1 MVPALLN
8 TPAIMKTAIAMLF
21 VCLGACTESDTTTPP
36 DPTPD
41 PVSPTAVF
49 LSPAQHLT
57 RASMALRGVRPS
69 VADLEAVT
77 ADPKAIEAIVDR
89 YLASPEFGQTIKE
102 LHNET
107 LLVRVEQGQMTY
119 PAIGPLASATARQI
133 NDGLFEEPLEL
144 IRDVVMTDQPYT
156 KIVTA
161 NYTMTNS
168 VTAAIWGL
176 THSGAADAWT
186 RASYTDGRVPA
197 GILSTSAFHHRWRST
212 GFNFNRGRA
221 NEVSRALLC
230 HDFLASDIMIDTSVD
245 LSDPDVVANAVIA
258 NKSCAGC
265 HQTLDPL
272 ASYLF
277 VYRGSLAPV
286 GVDAYPVTYY
296 TPAQINR
303 WKTANKRPPMFFGAD
318 TGGMGG
324 LGQAIAEDPRF
335 AKCTAQRFTSYMT
348 EVPLK
353 QVNGAWVARMQ
364 KALVESNWSA
374 KALAKAIVLSDE
386 FRISHDTDDERA
398 ESTVGTLKARPEQFG
413 RMLRDL
419 TGFDW
424 ETTTTLRLRGIPYG
438 TANLLESDFIGFR
451 VLAGG
456 IDSYFVTDPVHTM
469 NATSSLVAKTAAAS
483 AADFVVEHD
492 LTAPLAGRT
501 LFKEAAVTATD
512 PARIRAQLALLHAR
526 IYGELVGA
534 DSPEVD
540 ETYAL
545 YEDAFTTT
553 NDRARAWKLTLVGM
567 LSDFRS
573 LFY

>member
-1 MVPALLN
+1 MRIALALL
-8 TPAIMKTAIAMLF
+8 F
-21 VCLGACTESDTTTPP
+21 VSLGACTESATTPP
-36 DPTPD
+36 DPPPD
-41 PVSPTAVF
+41 PPSPTAVF

-57 RASMALRGVRPS
+57 RASMALRGIRPS
-69 VADLEAVT
+69 VDDLRAVD
-77 ADPKAIEAIVDR
+77 ADPTVMESIIDG
-89 YLASPEFGQTIKE
+89 YLASADFGQTIKE

-107 LLVRVEQGQMTY
+107 LLVRVEQPQMTY
-119 PAIGPLASATARQI
+119 PALAPLTAATAREI

-144 IRDVVMTDQPYT
+144 IREIVMTDQPYT
-156 KIVTA
+156 NIVTA
-161 NYTMTNS
+161 SYTMANG

-176 THSGAADAWT
+176 PHTGGMDTWQ
-186 RASYTDGRVPA
+186 RATFPDGRPA
-197 GILSTSAFHHRWRST
+197 GGILATSAFHHRWRST

-221 NEVSRALLC
+221 NEISRALLC
-230 HDFLASDIMIDTSVD
+230 HDFLASDIQIDTSVD

-277 VYRGSLAPV
+277 VYRGALGPV
-286 GVDAYPVTYY
+286 AVDAYPVTYY
-296 TPAQINR
+296 TPGQVNR
-303 WKTANKRPPMFFGAD
+303 WKTANKRPPMFFGED

-324 LGQAIAEDPRF
+324 LGGAIASDPRF
-335 AKCTAQRFTSYMT
+335 ARCTAQRFASYLT
-348 EVPLK
+348 EVPQNKLS
-353 QVNGAWVARMQ
+353 GAWVARMQ
-364 KALVESNWSA
+364 KTLVDSNWSA

-386 FRISHDTDDERA
+386 FRISHDTDDARA
-398 ESTVGTLKARPEQFG
+398 ESTVGALKARPEQLH
-413 RMLRDL
+413 RMVRDI
-419 TGFDW
+419 TGFNW
-424 ETTTTLRLRGIPYG
+424 STTTTLRLRGIAYG

-469 NATSSLVAKTAAAS
+469 NATSSLVAKTVASS

-492 LTAPLAGRT
+492 LAAPLADRT

-512 PARIRAQLALLHAR
+512 PARIRAQLAFLHAR
-526 IYGELVGA
+526 IYGELVGP

-540 ETYAL
+540 ETFAL
-545 YEDAFTTT
+545 YTEAFTETT
-553 NDRARAWKLTLVGM
+553 NRARAWKLTLVGM

>member
-1 MVPALLN
+1 MRIALALL
-8 TPAIMKTAIAMLF
+8 F
-21 VCLGACTESDTTTPP
+21 VAFGACTESATTPP
-36 DPTPD
+36 DPPPE

-69 VADLEAVT
+69 VEDLRAVD
-77 ADPKAIEAIVDR
+77 ADPTVMESIIDR
-89 YLASPEFGQTIKE
+89 YLASADFGQTIKE

-107 LLVRVEQGQMTY
+107 LLVRVEQPQMTY
-119 PAIGPLASATARQI
+119 PPLGPLATVTAREM

-156 KIVTA
+156 NIVTA
-161 NYTMTNS
+161 NYTMANG
-168 VTAAIWGL
+168 VTAAVWGL
-176 THSGAADAWT
+176 PHTGGMDSWQ
-186 RASYTDGRVPA
+186 RATFPDGRPA
-197 GILSTSAFHHRWRST
+197 GGILATSAFHHRWRST

-221 NEVSRALLC
+221 NEISRALLC
-230 HDFLASDIMIDTSVD
+230 HDFLASDIQIDTSVD

-277 VYRGSLAPV
+277 VYRGALGPV
-286 GVDAYPVTYY
+286 AVDAYPVTYY
-296 TPAQINR
+296 TPGQVNR
-303 WKTANKRPPMFFGAD
+303 WKTANKRPPMFFGED

-324 LGQAIAEDPRF
+324 LGGAIASDPRF
-335 AKCTAQRFTSYMT
+335 AKCTAQRFASYFT
-348 EVPLK
+348 EVPQNQLS
-353 QVNGAWVARMQ
+353 GAWVARMQ
-364 KALVESNWSA
+364 KALVDSSWSA

-386 FRISHDTDDERA
+386 FRISHDTDAARA
-398 ESTVGTLKARPEQFG
+398 ESTVGALKARPEQLH

-419 TGFDW
+419 TGFNW
-424 ETTTTLRLRGIPYG
+424 STTSALRLRANMPYG

-492 LTAPLAGRT
+492 LAAPLADRT
-501 LFKEAAVTATD
+501 LFVEAAVTATD

-526 IYGELVGA
+526 IYGELVGP

-540 ETYAL
+540 ETFAL
-545 YEDAFTTT
+545 YTEAFTETT
-553 NDRARAWKLTLVGM
+553 NRARAWKLTLVGM
-567 LSDFRS
+567 LSDFRA